1 MRKVGISLMS
11 ILISIVVGYT
21 LLLGAMY
28 FFQNKL
34 LFLPSS
40 NLIVTPAQAGLPA
53 EDAWID
59 TKDGEQLHGWFFPN
73 EQAEYVV
80 VMSHGNAGNI
90 SNRID
95 IAKLLSGIGVSV
107 LLYDYR
113 GYGRSSGKPSEEGV
127 YTDVESVVNYLETE
141 RGFSEHQMIMYG
153 RSMGG
158 AVASYAA
165 TKFDVS
171 GLVLDS
177 AFKNLKAMVS
187 DLYPF
192 VPASLAKYEFPTE
205 KYLKEI
211 SNIPVMI
218 MHSPNDSI
226 VDFSHG
232 KHLYGIAKEPKRFVE
247 LRGGHNENFHA
258 STDIHSREWREF
270 LQRIDG
276 QKKKETVEKE
286 G

>member
-1 MRKVGISLMS
+1 MGKVGMSLMS
-11 ILISIVVGYT
+11 ILISILMGYT

-28 FFQNKL
+28 LFQDKL
-34 LFLPSS
+34 IFLPSS
-40 NLIVTPAQAGLPA
+40 KLLITPANAGLHA
-53 EDAWID
+53 DDVRINTD
-59 TKDGEQLHGWFFPN
+59 DGEQLHGWFFPN
-73 EQAEYVV
+73 KESEYVV
-80 VMSHGNAGNI
+80 VLSHGNAGNI
-90 SNRID
+90 SGRID
-95 IAKLLSGIGVSV
+95 IAKLLNSIGVSV

-113 GYGRSSGKPSEEGV
+113 GYGQSSGKPSEEGL
-127 YTDVESVVNYLETE
+127 YTDIESVVSYLKTE
-141 RGFSEHQMIMYG
+141 RGYSECQMIMYG

-177 AFKNLKAMVS
+177 VFKNLKAMVR

-192 VPASLAKYEFPTE
+192 VPASLARYELPTE
-205 KYLKEI
+205 TYLREI
-211 SNIPVMI
+211 QNIPLMI

-232 KHLYGIAKEPKRFVE
+232 EHLFEIAKEPKRFVE

-258 STDIHSREWREF
+258 STDIHSRNWREF
-270 LQRIDG
+270 LQVISDR
-276 QKKKETVEKE
+276 KKAGIKDEKN
-286 G
+286 